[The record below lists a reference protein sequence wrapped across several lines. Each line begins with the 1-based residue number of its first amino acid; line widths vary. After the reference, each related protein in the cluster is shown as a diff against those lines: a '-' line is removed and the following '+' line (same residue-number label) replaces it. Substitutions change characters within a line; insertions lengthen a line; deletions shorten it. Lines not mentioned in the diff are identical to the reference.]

1 MMVGQRRQA
10 WCPRCDELRGSRPG
24 SPCPQ
29 CAAPLVALGHPSQAA
44 TWRGRRDLLVERLR
58 AALPAARVVGGVL
71 VLLAVMAGAF
81 AGGRSARPSGG
92 AAAAAPTTTTA
103 GRPLPGG
110 GLSTDVSRAFG
121 WSVLN
126 GNVTLTL
133 NRITATGGATHVVVE
148 VSGLE
153 RDWTFGGV
161 QGLQMTDSA
170 GRPLLA
176 AAPGE
181 QLSADELQDL
191 GGGSVVGTIELSNRV
206 DPNAVASVSVAQ
218 VVATRRSS
226 EQLQGSLLDEELK
239 RRIDSSS
246 APNQFDRPGACPD
259 CKLEV
264 HCVDCETARVAGSTY
279 RDGRVVVLLSQAG
292 RVAPGETLADAD
304 ILVSASGPGGQIGSF
319 ESSTEGGSTVISFD
333 AKDLASA
340 TSQSQQHMG
349 FNVTASVMRS
359 EVVNGPWLIDRN
371 SGQR

>member
-1 MMVGQRRQA
+1 
-10 WCPRCDELRGSRPG
+10 
-24 SPCPQ
+24 
-29 CAAPLVALGHPSQAA
+29 VALGHPSQAA

-92 AAAAAPTTTTA
+92 AAAAAPTTTA

-133 NRITATGGATHVVVE
+133 NRITATGGATHVVFE

-170 GRPLLA
+170 GRQLVA

-226 EQLQGSLLDEELK
+226 EQLRGSLLDAELK
-239 RRIDSSS
+239 RRMDSSS
-246 APNQFDRPGACPD
+246 APNLVDRPGACPD
-259 CKLEV
+259 CRLEV

-292 RVAPGETLADAD
+292 KVVPGEALADAD
-304 ILVSASGPGGQIGSF
+304 ILVSTNGPGGQIGSF

-333 AKDLASA
+333 ARDLASA
-340 TSQSQQHMG
+340 TSQGQQRMG
-349 FNVTASVMRS
+349 FDVTASVMRS

>member
-10 WCPRCDELRGSRPG
+10 WCPRCDELRGSRPD

-71 VLLAVMAGAF
+71 VLLAVMAAAF

-92 AAAAAPTTTTA
+92 AAAAAPTTTA

-121 WSVLN
+121 WSVLH

-133 NRITATGGATHVVVE
+133 NRITASAGTTQVVFE

-170 GRPLLA
+170 GRQLLA
-176 AAPGE
+176 TAPGE

-191 GGGSVVGTIELSNRV
+191 GGGSVLGTVELSNRV

-218 VVATRRSS
+218 VEATR
-226 EQLQGSLLDEELK
+226 
-239 RRIDSSS
+239 
-246 APNQFDRPGACPD
+246 
-259 CKLEV
+259 
-264 HCVDCETARVAGSTY
+264 
-279 RDGRVVVLLSQAG
+279 
-292 RVAPGETLADAD
+292 
-304 ILVSASGPGGQIGSF
+304 
-319 ESSTEGGSTVISFD
+319 
-333 AKDLASA
+333 
-340 TSQSQQHMG
+340 
-349 FNVTASVMRS
+349 
-359 EVVNGPWLIDRN
+359 
-371 SGQR
+371 